1 MGSLTGAVASQKVTE
16 ALNGSLSTYRNRAWS
31 VKVEE
36 SLTARSTDRAGTK
49 VGLSDP
55 AMHCVLLVAQR
66 IKVTPGITGS
76 SPPRVHIDEEV
87 WYLDVGL
94 PYPGAEAGSKGW
106 AVRPLKRDV
115 SWVQDVV
122 RQSGP
127 YLLWAEEICEEVFL
141 VREERKAST
150 AGVSVVLP
158 RALLSSYVLN
168 R

>member
-16 ALNGSLSTYRNRAWS
+16 ALNGTFSMVGNHIWS
-31 VKVEE
+31 VKVEKC
-36 SLTARSTDRAGTK
+36 LTVRLTGWTGTK

-66 IKVTPGITGS
+66 IKVTPGITGLS
-76 SPPRVHIDEEV
+76 SPRVHIDGKV

-127 YLLWAEEICEEVFL
+127 YLLWAWEIWW
-141 VREERKAST
+141 
-150 AGVSVVLP
+150 GG
-158 RALLSSYVLN
+158 LSSTRGAKDLH
-168 R
+168 RWCFSCFTKSIAE